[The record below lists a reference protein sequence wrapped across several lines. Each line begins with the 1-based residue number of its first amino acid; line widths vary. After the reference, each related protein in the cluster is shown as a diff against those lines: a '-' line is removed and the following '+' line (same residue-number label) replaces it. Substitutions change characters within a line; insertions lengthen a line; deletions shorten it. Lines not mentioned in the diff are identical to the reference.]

1 MAEVVQYHLEQMV
14 DELEDLEQRGLF
26 SKAEL
31 KTIVKKRTKYEYALR
46 RRRVNRAAFL
56 QYIEYEINVDA
67 LRRQRKQRL
76 SGAKRRE
83 KTTLSDFSITQRVIS
98 IFERALVKHPEDS
111 MLWLQYIEFIKAR
124 RRMVPDIG
132 DEEESQGHSR
142 LLSSVFARAIT
153 AHPYES
159 QMWIK
164 AAAHELDINA
174 NSSAARILLQRALR
188 LIPDDQRL
196 WIEYFRLEMLLVEK
210 IKARRRVLG
219 IDQSAVVAEPDTAS
233 VAENIETEASENS
246 AFIDLPQLDEEE
258 NSKHNEL
265 QVDTVEERFA
275 EQALARLD
283 RKAATGTSNLSEDER
298 AAMAQQTNAYLQG
311 AVAQVVYEQ
320 AIKAIPASLEFRQEL
335 ASVVAMFSDTERL
348 RQVILTSIHS
358 DFKEDA
364 QARAYL
370 CSAHLASVP
379 TTSPELV
386 DGLQSA
392 VSNFKTTLEELDN
405 PDMWTEYVRF
415 LTQWRDACASMESLR
430 AYFGALIDR
439 AVAQIGEQKNARLNA
454 ELALICADNIQ
465 TRMKQQNAGDAD
477 APEMR
482 LLNWLAD
489 ATQRFPT
496 SADLWHRRL
505 SLLLAANAD
514 SAASVPANV
523 ASDSRLDG
531 LFTNQALAQVPASK
545 KLWNLFL
552 DWIEQRFSKGL
563 VSADHVQSRY
573 FGAFARTTQQRSVL
587 ALSTDE
593 SALPKLHELMAH
605 LQIRY
610 LDWAWGLP
618 LKCKQ
623 LSAIGDISL
632 MALADA
638 DVEEEESSSTPENSV
653 EKRTGNVEALRQAYH
668 NVSRH
673 AFPTLLFYKRCL
685 EREPDMKNKIMLHEM
700 ACRVDESDMKPWLAY
715 LAFLNKIKELSQ
727 ASTVYWRAAK
737 AMGDSR
743 QLEFETAYQNLLH
756 KPTKAALTS

>member
-14 DELEDLEQRGLF
+14 DELEDLEKRGLF

-31 KTIVKKRTKYEYALR
+31 KTIVKKRTKFEYALR

-76 SGAKRRE
+76 SGTKRGE
-83 KTTLSDFSITQRVIS
+83 KTTLSDFSIMQRVIS
-98 IFERALVKHPEDS
+98 IFERALVKHPEDA
-111 MLWLQYIEFIKAR
+111 MLWQQYVEYIKAR
-124 RRMVPDIG
+124 RRMAPGIG
-132 DEEESQGHSR
+132 DEEEGQGHSR

-188 LIPDDQRL
+188 LIPDSHRL

-219 IDQSAVVAEPDTAS
+219 IDQPAVATELDTPSAD
-233 VAENIETEASENS
+233 ENTEMEAADNN

-258 NSKHNEL
+258 NHKSNGL
-265 QVDTVEERFA
+265 QLDTVEERFA

-283 RKAATGTSNLSEDER
+283 RKVAAGTGNLSEEER
-298 AAMAQQTNAYLQG
+298 ATMDQQTNAYLQG

-320 AIKAIPASLEFRQEL
+320 AIKAIPSSLEFRQEL
-335 ASVVAMFSDTERL
+335 ASVAALFSDTDRL
-348 RQVILTSIHS
+348 REIILSSICS
-358 DFKEDA
+358 DFANDTT
-364 QARAYL
+364 ARAYL
-370 CSAHLASVP
+370 CSAHLASVS

-386 DGLQSA
+386 DGLQCA
-392 VSNFKTTLEELDN
+392 VGNFKTILTELDN

-415 LTQWRDACASMESLR
+415 LVQWRDACAGMVSLR
-430 AYFGALIDR
+430 AYFGTLIDR
-439 AVAQIGEQKNARLNA
+439 AVLQIGEQKDGRLNA

-465 TRMKQQNAGDAD
+465 TRMKQQTAD
-477 APEMR
+477 DSDSSEMR

-489 ATQRFPT
+489 ATQRFPD

-505 SLLLAANAD
+505 SLLLAVNAD
-514 SAASVPANV
+514 SAASVPINV
-523 ASDSRLDG
+523 ANDSRLDG
-531 LFTNQALAQVPASK
+531 LFADQALAQVPASK

-552 DWIEQRFSKGL
+552 DWIEQRFSNGL
-563 VSADHVQSRY
+563 ISADQVQSRY
-573 FGAFARTTQQRSVL
+573 FDAFARTTQQRSTL

-593 SALPKLHELMAH
+593 GALPRLYELVAH

-610 LDWAWGLP
+610 VDWAWSLP
-618 LKCKQ
+618 LHCKQ
-623 LSAIGDISL
+623 LSSIGDIAH
-632 MALADA
+632 MALVEPD
-638 DVEEEESSSTPENSV
+638 EEEAESNRTPENSA
-653 EKRTGNVEALRQAYH
+653 EKGSGNVDALRQAYH

-673 AFPTLLFYKRCL
+673 ALPTLMFYKKCL
-685 EREPDMKNKIMLHEM
+685 EREPELKNKILLYEM
-700 ACRVDESDMKPWLAY
+700 ACRVDESNMKPWLSY
-715 LAFLNKIKELSQ
+715 LGFLNKIKELSQ
-727 ASTVYWRAAK
+727 ASTVYWRAVK
-737 AMGDSR
+737 AVGDSR
-743 QLEFETAYQNLLH
+743 QLEFETAYQGLLH
-756 KPTKAALTS
+756 KPSKAAQLF